1 MPRALS
7 HPWNLSLAEAAHL
20 QDELAARVRSE
31 PLPHPLR
38 TVAGIDVSFPD
49 RDTAHA
55 AVVVLSFP
63 DLSLIAQATADHPA
77 EFPYVPGF
85 LSFRE
90 APAILAALDRLTLWP
105 DLLICDAHGRA
116 HPRRLGLAAHLGV
129 LLDHP
134 TIGCAK
140 SKLYGEYVEPAAQRG
155 AYSWLYAGAEIIGAA
170 VRTQE
175 HMRPVFVSVGH
186 RVDLPGAIDL
196 VLACTTRYR
205 LPEPT
210 RLAHLAA
217 AASPPPGQLPLF

>member
-1 MPRALS
+1 MLELS
-7 HPWNLSLAEAAHL
+7 HPWDLSLAEAAHL

-31 PLPHPLR
+31 PLPHPPR

-49 RDTAHA
+49 RDTARA
-55 AVVVLSFP
+55 AVVVLRFP
-63 DLSLIAQATADHPA
+63 DLSPVAQVTADHPV

-90 APAILAALDRLTLWP
+90 APAILAALDRLAFWP

-140 SKLYGEYVEPAAQRG
+140 SKLCGEYAEPEARRG
-155 AYSWLYAGAEIIGAA
+155 AYSWLYADAEIIGAA
-170 VRTQE
+170 VRTRE
-175 HMRPVFVSVGH
+175 HTRPVFVSVGH
-186 RVDLPGAIDL
+186 RVDLPGAIEL

-217 AASPPPGQLPLF
+217 AAALPPGQLPLF